1 MEIEREHFVASEPIP
16 EGKGLGFSGQSHSE
30 RPQTHG
36 FLRPAYGPLNDSGM
50 MVAIANVEKG
60 KRISPEAM
68 AMFEGTPIANT
79 LRKFVAPQ
87 K

>member
-1 MEIEREHFVASEPIP
+1 MEIVRKHSVASEPIT
-16 EGKGLGFSGQSHSE
+16 EGNGLGFSGQSQSE
-30 RPQTHG
+30 RPQARG

-50 MVAIANVEKG
+50 IVAIANVEKG

-68 AMFEGTPIANT
+68 AMFEGTPIAKT